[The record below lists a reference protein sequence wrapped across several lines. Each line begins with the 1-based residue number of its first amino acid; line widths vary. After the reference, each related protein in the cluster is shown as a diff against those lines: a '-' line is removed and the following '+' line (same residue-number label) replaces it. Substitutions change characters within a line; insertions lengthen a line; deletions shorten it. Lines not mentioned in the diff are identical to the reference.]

1 MCLESHDSL
10 NQSETVATCIS
21 LDIGS
26 FEEFIGLLIS
36 EKHESGVEY
45 VWKIKIAFYSTR
57 GTIIHWVSLI
67 KSQYS

>member
-21 LDIGS
+21 LDVGS

-45 VWKIKIAFYSTR
+45 V
-57 GTIIHWVSLI
+57 
-67 KSQYS
+67 